1 MSAASPRGHN
11 KRFGQRGEDLVA
23 DWYQR
28 NGYTVIVRNWRCRDG
43 EIDLIIMNGI
53 ELVICEV
60 KSRTSERYGTPAEAV
75 TWAKQQKLRKLA
87 AMYMGSLDRNDAR
100 RRLAMRFDVACVLG
114 ENIDVIEHAF

>member
-1 MSAASPRGHN
+1 
-11 KRFGQRGEDLVA
+11 
-23 DWYQR
+23 
-28 NGYTVIVRNWRCRDG
+28 
-43 EIDLIIMNGI
+43 MNGI